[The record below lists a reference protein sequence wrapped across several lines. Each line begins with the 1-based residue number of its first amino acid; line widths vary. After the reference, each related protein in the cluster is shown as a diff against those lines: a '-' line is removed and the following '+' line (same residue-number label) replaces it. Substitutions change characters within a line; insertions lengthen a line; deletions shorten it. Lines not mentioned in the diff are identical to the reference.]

1 MLLPNA
7 LLLITWSMINAVAT
21 VVALGLAP
29 VAALLWRRTR
39 RRAMQRNQ
47 DGRCGSCGLAWTEI
61 GVAPVEYRVHGVEV
75 CAPCAH
81 RLRRRTIAEFAG
93 LATATALASAAA
105 YLGFVKFYQWTPW
118 WGLVWVVSPPIVL
131 AAATSLTIRRMKE
144 RNRTGMPDGLGS
156 DSSPS
161 SITGRERG
169 ESWRDPDHLARAT

>member
-1 MLLPNA
+1 M
-7 LLLITWSMINAVAT
+7 ITWSVIDAVAT
-21 VVALGLAP
+21 VVAVGLAP
-29 VAALLWRRTR
+29 VAAILWRRMR

-47 DGRCGSCGLAWTEI
+47 DGRCGSCGLGWTEI

-81 RLRRRTIAEFAG
+81 RLRRRTIAEFVG

-105 YLGFVKFYQWTPW
+105 YLGFVKYYQWTPW
-118 WGLVWVVSPPIVL
+118 WGLVWLVSPPIAL

-144 RNRTGMPDGLGS
+144 RNRTGAPDGLGY

-161 SITGRERG
+161 SIAERRPG
-169 ESWRDPDHLARAT
+169 ESWRGHDALARAT